1 MQAKGSGRE
10 QNYLIA
16 SNPNILHFLACT
28 LLDLKLSCVYIG
40 TSIDPLANKH
50 AQSSYRNILSQYHS
64 DIKIECVLV
73 GEETSE

>member
-40 TSIDPLANKH
+40 TSIDPLTNKH
-50 AQSSYRNILSQYHS
+50 TQSYLNILSQYHS

-73 GEETSE
+73 GEETAA